1 MGTPSDKS
9 TFGHFKN
16 VYDAFIIYTLP
27 LKRCAL
33 TYCYRMI
40 HIEYN
45 DNNEQIIKIYVQL
58 NLP

>member
-1 MGTPSDKS
+1 MQWELHNI
-9 TFGHFKN
+9 HFKN
-16 VYDAFIIYTLP
+16 VYCTFIIYILP

-45 DNNEQIIKIYVQL
+45 DNNEALKLILRISYVM
-58 NLP
+58 